1 MFIFKKGDYHFKQLP
16 FLIFGVSCFLSAL
29 SALALPRVEKEKN
42 KPEIKVDTSPQL
54 LQNK

>member
-16 FLIFGVSCFLSAL
+16 FLIFGVSCFVSAL